1 MSHHIFQIWV
11 EMAAEMYQRWS
22 LPASTILSGSE
33 LVQYKLPNTTLA
45 KKKKKLS
52 GYLFLLDLHKEHYWT
67 MLMFLSKIKM
77 KQLI

>member
-45 KKKKKLS
+45 KKKETFGVFIFIGLTKRT
-52 GYLFLLDLHKEHYWT
+52 LLDYANVS
-67 MLMFLSKIKM
+67 F
-77 KQLI
+77 